1 MEKFEKEVCELED
14 LNLEDLMQV
23 TGGSQLG
30 YWVGYA
36 AGKAANGWTDFMNRN
51 ASVFL
56 MM

>member
-36 AGKAANGWTDFMNRN
+36 AGKAANGRTDFMNRN